1 MFLVSVMV
9 NRNQW
14 LKEKC
19 LRWDCTRDYVYN
31 MSEIEIKRCLNCGDL
46 VSNRTF
52 MYDNP
57 NFCTGQCKDGYQR
70 N

>member
-1 MFLVSVMV
+1 MV
-9 NRNQW
+9 NGNEVVVKDMFKMG
-14 LKEKC
+14 LYTG
-19 LRWDCTRDYVYN
+19 DCVYN

-70 N
+70 RK

>member
-1 MFLVSVMV
+1 MFKMGLY
-9 NRNQW
+9 
-14 LKEKC
+14 
-19 LRWDCTRDYVYN
+19 TGYYVYN

-70 N
+70 RN